1 MVSRTYTGI
10 VDMTLKPNFLKFS
23 FLLFFALAGCETI
36 DIRGHDVDADQLRKI
51 KVGVTTKEQV
61 TESLGTPSAVSTF
74 GNKVWFYIADKTST
88 RAFFRPTVLESSIT
102 RIEFDESGRV
112 KTLDSLTEADRQVIV
127 HVHRTTPTAG
137 HEFGVLEQLFGNVGR
152 FNGKDPDADSRRR

>member
-1 MVSRTYTGI
+1 
-10 VDMTLKPNFLKFS
+10 MTLKLNFLKFS
-23 FLLFFALAGCETI
+23 LFSLVIISGCETI
-36 DIRGHDVDADQLRKI
+36 DIRGHDVDADQLKKI

-61 TESLGTPSAVSTF
+61 TEALGTPSAVSTF
-74 GNKVWFYIADKTST
+74 GNKVWFYVAEKTST
-88 RAFFRPTVLESSIT
+88 RAFFRPTILESSIT

-112 KTLDSLTEADRQVIV
+112 KTLDSLTEADKDVIV

-152 FNGKDPDADSRRR
+152 FNGKDPDADGRRR